1 MTSDPALAWIPE
13 ASSLGWSWSSIRP
26 ALVSF
31 LAKTGP
37 GRGLG
42 CDGGLSGSLGHVG
55 AAGEELTSSIFCLVF
70 LSTSILGTVF
80 LIPLV
85 SRKGCNR
92 FYWVRLFSL
101 VYTWWT
107 RFLRVSGLKSG
118 YQG

>member
-1 MTSDPALAWIPE
+1 MYSTRESLGWEGGQVTSDPALAWIPE

-70 LSTSILGTVF
+70 LSTSILGTFFPNLHGLRREV
-80 LIPLV
+80 II
-85 SRKGCNR
+85 
-92 FYWVRLFSL
+92 FYWYVYFSL
-101 VYTWWT
+101 V
-107 RFLRVSGLKSG
+107 
-118 YQG
+118 